1 MLKGI
6 GERIKLLREAK
17 DVTQDEM
24 AKELN
29 VGRETVARW
38 ENGTRDIKTE
48 ATVNIAKFFN
58 VSTDY
63 LLGLTS
69 STSTDISKIG
79 ISNKT
84 GFLAPTVERIT
95 QLSPNDKMLLDKVI
109 SKILEID
116 LLNLLQEFN
125 NNNEK
130 VTKLYKNKSMYNNI
144 AEDEDTSSNTIEKV
158 EECNGKFIR
167 THEYSELMLFRI
179 QNKYLDIVKDISGY
193 NAMLQ
198 AEKDYIRTAAES
210 DKDIL

>member
-1 MLKGI
+1 MLKEI

-17 DVTQDEM
+17 EVTQDEM

-48 ATVNIAKFFN
+48 ATVNIAKYFN

-84 GFLAPTVERIT
+84 GFSAPTVEKIT

-109 SKILEID
+109 SKVLEID
-116 LLNLLQEFN
+116 LPNLLQEFKD
-125 NNNEK
+125 NNEK
-130 VTKLYKNKSMYNNI
+130 VTKLYKNKNMYDNI
-144 AEDEDTSSNTIEKV
+144 AEDEDTAANTIEKV
-158 EECNGKFIR
+158 EEFNGKFILA
-167 THEYSELMLFRI
+167 HEYSELMLFRI

-198 AEKDYIRTAAES
+198 AEKDYEEDVNS
-210 DKDIL
+210 GND